1 MCHVLVGVRRGWRPF
16 WTGGLDCRGYL
27 QVLGLGS
34 MFGVGG
40 SGAGVVVSGGGVDVV
55 DGVLLVVVCWWMDG
69 VVLWGTGALVW
80 WLRWGRFGLVGGVL
94 ALLGSAQLCSSV
106 LNSASCSQIRSFSPT
121 HPADPSRT
129 GAGGTHKTKTNKEEE
144 NEKRQEAQKRQNP
157 EGLGRNA
164 RY

>member
-1 MCHVLVGVRRGWRPF
+1 
-16 WTGGLDCRGYL
+16 
-27 QVLGLGS
+27 
-34 MFGVGG
+34 MFGDGG
-40 SGAGVVVSGGGVDVV
+40 SGAGAVVSGGGVDVV

-80 WLRWGRFGLVGGVL
+80 WLRWGRFGLVVVCWRCWVRHSLQLSPQLYILL
-94 ALLGSAQLCSSV
+94 AD
-106 LNSASCSQIRSFSPT
+106 QIIQPN

-157 EGLGRNA
+157 EGLGRNQ
-164 RY
+164 RPLLRN

>member
-1 MCHVLVGVRRGWRPF
+1 MSRFSWCVRRGWRPF
-16 WTGGLDCRGYL
+16 WTGGLDGRGYP

-80 WLRWGRFGLVGGVL
+80 WLGWGGFGLVGGVL
-94 ALLGSAQLCSSV
+94 ALLGSAQLTAQSTTLHPTRRSDHSAQPSSRPIK
-106 LNSASCSQIRSFSPT
+106 NR
-121 HPADPSRT
+121 
-129 GAGGTHKTKTNKEEE
+129 
-144 NEKRQEAQKRQNP
+144 
-157 EGLGRNA
+157 GRRNTQDQDK
-164 RY
+164 

>member
-1 MCHVLVGVRRGWRPF
+1 M
-16 WTGGLDCRGYL
+16 
-27 QVLGLGS
+27 GS

-94 ALLGSAQLCSSV
+94 ALLGSAQLTAQSTTLHPTLRLDHSAQPSSRPIK
-106 LNSASCSQIRSFSPT
+106 NR
-121 HPADPSRT
+121 
-129 GAGGTHKTKTNKEEE
+129 
-144 NEKRQEAQKRQNP
+144 
-157 EGLGRNA
+157 GRRNTQDQDK
-164 RY
+164 